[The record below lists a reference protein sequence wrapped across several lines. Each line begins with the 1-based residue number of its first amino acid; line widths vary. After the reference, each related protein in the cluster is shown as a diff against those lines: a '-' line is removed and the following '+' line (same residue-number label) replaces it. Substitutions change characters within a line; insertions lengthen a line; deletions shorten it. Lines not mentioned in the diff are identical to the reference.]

1 MNVTCMVCPGAHAEI
16 LLFNRNQHHTD
27 SAPQSILS
35 ERDFASAAANDIAAP
50 TQRSSTLAFS
60 FIITSPLHTKS
71 EHVVNVCLGQ
81 TEQIQGLLYGG
92 RDGFIVRVRGR

>member
-1 MNVTCMVCPGAHAEI
+1 MDVTCMVCPGAHAEI
-16 LLFNRNQHHTD
+16 LLFNRNQHHTG

-35 ERDFASAAANDIAAP
+35 ERDFATAAANDNAAP
-50 TQRSSTLAFS
+50 TLRSSTLVFS
-60 FIITSPLHTKS
+60 FIKTSPQHTKT

-92 RDGFIVRVRGR
+92 CVGFFVCVCGC